1 MGLNFSLLMQDVIL
15 IPVQSL
21 FERYGCHIGIQIMS
35 IDHSTTRHKTS
46 YFHVVY
52 NDSSKSW
59 NDIKVTSLAW
69 FHDFTVSLNYEEN
82 KSVKQKYYGASQLH
96 CEVYQKSSF

>member
-1 MGLNFSLLMQDVIL
+1 MMGLNFSLLMQDVIL

-21 FERYGCHIGIQIMS
+21 FERYGCHIGIHITS

-59 NDIKVTSLAW
+59 NDIKVTSLA
-69 FHDFTVSLNYEEN
+69 
-82 KSVKQKYYGASQLH
+82 
-96 CEVYQKSSF
+96 